1 MGLKVTEVGNRKT
14 ERGLQLGRREEG
26 QYRRENIRTN
36 SIRNHISL
44 YLAMIIHIIHTHYTT
59 HTLTHTYMH
68 HLKGSY
74 ASCAESVPH
83 KNCRL
88 TTHLVPH
95 MRALFSNVWSR

>member
-59 HTLTHTYMH
+59 HTHSHTHTCTT
-68 HLKGSY
+68 LK
-74 ASCAESVPH
+74 EVM
-83 KNCRL
+83 L
-88 TTHLVPH
+88 LVLRVSH
-95 MRALFSNVWSR
+95 IRTVD